1 MSRMFRPE
9 RTAAHDDPEGR
20 PEEPTAR
27 ADEADTDLGG
37 LDDLADEFDVAD
49 EDTALEAE
57 EEGAGEEAEAPA
69 EEDYAS
75 GPDDALGLYLRQMGA
90 IPLLNREK
98 ERALAL
104 RLEHQ
109 RNRFRRA
116 ALLCVRVLNR
126 VAEKFDGISFPELSR
141 AYAENLA
148 RLFVNEADLRF
159 EPPRLALKLFA
170 LDRGELLRGENILSA
185 TAAEA
190 AARRHEVNV
199 SVLETRPKA

>member
-126 VAEKFDGISFPELSR
+126 VAEKFDQI
-141 AYAENLA
+141 
-148 RLFVNEADLRF
+148 
-159 EPPRLALKLFA
+159 
-170 LDRGELLRGENILSA
+170 
-185 TAAEA
+185 AAGQVPIDP
-190 AARRHEVNV
+190 HVDV
-199 SVLETRPKA
+199 YSSLC